1 MTTKYIRRTSQ
12 SHLEIVWTSGIRCV
26 VCSLIMLMT
35 LQGPIANAQQVSSH
49 QQQTPA
55 SSQSQATAQQA
66 VSAPPA
72 MPPDTSAA
80 ADLNSLPI
88 APTPQSPVL
97 EQQAAVPQ
105 QGTSQQPVGTAA
117 APYEKPTGVPGSSP
131 AGAVIAPAKQRR
143 VRAIVVRVSIV
154 LAAGAAV
161 GAVVGLSRASHSAP

>member
-117 APYEKPTGVPGSSP
+117 APYEKPTVFPVRAQLERLSRRRSSDVCVQSSSGLVSSSP
-131 AGAVIAPAKQRR
+131 P
-143 VRAIVVRVSIV
+143 
-154 LAAGAAV
+154 
-161 GAVVGLSRASHSAP
+161 GLL